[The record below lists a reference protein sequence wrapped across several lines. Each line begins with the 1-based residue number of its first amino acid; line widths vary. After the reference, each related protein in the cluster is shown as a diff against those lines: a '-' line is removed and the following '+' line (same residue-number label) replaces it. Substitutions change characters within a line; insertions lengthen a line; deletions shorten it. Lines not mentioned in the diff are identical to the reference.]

1 LIWFNEPGWVFVA
14 GRGRSGLTTTILTE
28 TQVADLVERMLKPSG
43 RGVNLS
49 QPFVDAML
57 PDGSRLHLVIP
68 DETRTA
74 WAVNLRKFVLA
85 VTTLDELVRLG
96 TLTGQG
102 ARFLE
107 ASMVAGL
114 NVIVA
119 GETQAGK
126 TTWSCCWHGTRR

>member
-1 LIWFNEPGWVFVA
+1 MFVA
-14 GRGRSGLTTTILTE
+14 GRERSELTTTILTE

-49 QPFVDAML
+49 QPSVDAML
-57 PDGSRLHLVIP
+57 PDGSRFHVVIP

-74 WAVNLRKFVLA
+74 WAVNVRRFVLA
-85 VTTLDELVRLG
+85 VTSLDELVRLG

-119 GETQAGK
+119 GGTQPGK